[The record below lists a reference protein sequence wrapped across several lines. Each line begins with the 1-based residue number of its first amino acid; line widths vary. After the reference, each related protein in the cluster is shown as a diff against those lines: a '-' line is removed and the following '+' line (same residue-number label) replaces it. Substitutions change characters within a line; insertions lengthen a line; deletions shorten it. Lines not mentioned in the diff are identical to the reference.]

1 MTKVTFD
8 FHSHILPC
16 IDDGAKS
23 VEDSVILIENL
34 VSQGVTDIC
43 LTPHFYTSNISTEDF
58 LNKRDE
64 SFDLLYK
71 NLPAELKV
79 NLHLGA
85 EVYITKYLFSNPIDK
100 RICIDNTDYILCEFS
115 YDKKFREYMID
126 YLENLIYS
134 NSLIPIIAH
143 VERYDW
149 LLKDEKARKE
159 LLSMGVLFQANAI
172 SLCDRK
178 FSKKL
183 LKVIENNEI
192 SFLGT
197 DAHSMHRNSPQFF
210 SRAQSLICDKL
221 SSDNL
226 DFIQTSSKNIFSQT
240 AE

>member
-1 MTKVTFD
+1 MSKVTYD

-23 VEDSVILIENL
+23 VEDSITLIKSL

-58 LNKRDE
+58 LNKRNE
-64 SFDLLYK
+64 SFELLK
-71 NLPAELKV
+71 NNLPSDLKV

-85 EVYITKYLFSNPIDK
+85 EVYITKYLFSSPIDK
-100 RICIDNTDYILCEFS
+100 GICIDGTNYILCEFS
-115 YDKKFREYMID
+115 YDKKFRENMLD
-126 YLENLIYS
+126 FLENLIYS

-143 VERYDW
+143 IERYGW

-159 LLSMGVLFQANAI
+159 LLSMGVLFQTNAI

-178 FSKKL
+178 FKKKL
-183 LKVIENNEI
+183 LKMIANNEI

-197 DAHSMHRNSPQFF
+197 DAHSMHRNSPQYF
-210 SRAQSLICDKL
+210 SQAQSVICDKL
-221 SSDNL
+221 SSANL
-226 DFIQTSSKNIFSQT
+226 DYIQTSSKNIFS
-240 AE
+240 